1 MAKMNPL
8 NITTVTTVK
17 KFLKD
22 PLWLILVAIN
32 SFAYYIVD
40 DTIGFFLAT
49 VLLTFCLHIIYK
61 TYFQDSSPLRDRVIK
76 ELSRFGDDYI
86 VLSSI
91 ELREGGLR
99 GYSDFIVISPKGI
112 FNIRTLDLEG
122 VITGYQNDE
131 LWEFIKA
138 TSPYDVVKRVIKN
151 PIYYHQRTHQIIE
164 ALLEQQH
171 IKYIPI
177 QSLMVTHS
185 SLTINTDSRVPI
197 VKSEELFDYISEYAD
212 RSIMS
217 SLKMNIEEILI
228 KAVSTK
234 YSYIPMSSK

>member
-1 MAKMNPL
+1 MAKMNPSS
-8 NITTVTTVK
+8 NTAITTIK

-22 PLWLILVAIN
+22 PLWLILVAVN
-32 SFAYYIVD
+32 SFVYLIVD

-49 VLLTFCLHIIYK
+49 VLLTFSLNVIHQ
-61 TYFQDSSPLRDRVIK
+61 TYFQDSSPLRDRVVK
-76 ELSRFGDDYI
+76 ELSRFNNDYL

-91 ELREGGLR
+91 ELRDGGLK

-131 LWEFIKA
+131 LWEFVKA
-138 TSPYDVVKRVIKN
+138 TSPYDIVKRVVKN
-151 PIYYHQRTHQIIE
+151 PVYYHQRTHQIIE

-177 QSLMVTHS
+177 QSLLVINS
-185 SLTINTDSRVPI
+185 SLTINTDSRLPI
-197 VKSEELFDYISEYAD
+197 VKSDELYDYISEYAD
-212 RSIMS
+212 RSIMT

-228 KAVSTK
+228 EAVSTT